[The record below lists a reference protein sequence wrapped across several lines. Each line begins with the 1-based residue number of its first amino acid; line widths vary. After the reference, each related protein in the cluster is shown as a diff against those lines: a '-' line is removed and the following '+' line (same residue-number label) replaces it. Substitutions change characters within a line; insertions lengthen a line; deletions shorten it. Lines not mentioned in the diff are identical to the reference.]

1 MLANAALSLSFDQ
14 ATYSISAPGQTSL
27 VSVYLTQSAGGAQVG
42 PGNTLISAA
51 LNLVFNSPGGIAAVS
66 AVTDITPSA
75 LFDSSSR
82 GVSATNATLG
92 ETSVAGISDLSV
104 PLLLGT
110 FKMTGLAAGST
121 TIQVASLGPGSSFVT
136 SQGNIV
142 DPTNAPTALVSV
154 VPEPPSAAIAISALA
169 VVGLYG
175 SRRWQVGSMV
185 LQLAK
190 LPARSF
196 RDPHLSN

>member
-1 MLANAALSLSFDQ
+1 PTTSRTRQKMPCLSARAGGKTRHLFLSMSGSASRLVHPRSITMKSFACGLLTIALVVLSPMLANAALSLSFDQ

-92 ETSVAGISDLSV
+92 ET
-104 PLLLGT
+104 
-110 FKMTGLAAGST
+110 
-121 TIQVASLGPGSSFVT
+121 
-136 SQGNIV
+136 
-142 DPTNAPTALVSV
+142 
-154 VPEPPSAAIAISALA
+154 
-169 VVGLYG
+169 
-175 SRRWQVGSMV
+175 
-185 LQLAK
+185 
-190 LPARSF
+190 
-196 RDPHLSN
+196 